1 MQVGLS
7 LEGDHNN
14 QLRLFRKMTKEYS
27 RILPGQVMKI
37 NPVCFTIPPGSNR
50 SKLSTGNSP
59 SNSKVVSKIK
69 RIKAGWQHNKLKTV
83 PSTSSHK

>member
-27 RILPGQVMKI
+27 RELA
-37 NPVCFTIPPGSNR
+37 R
-50 SKLSTGNSP
+50 
-59 SNSKVVSKIK
+59 
-69 RIKAGWQHNKLKTV
+69 
-83 PSTSSHK
+83 